1 MDISNETD
9 SLIIRNSLV
18 LSSPPPPLLLKML
31 MDDSNWRVP
40 FQLALKIF
48 NESTKYKKNSRHYKV
63 KLNAIRDKFLHDFLE
78 QITIKKIIRNNILVT
93 SLKLYN
99 REPCLFTARWK
110 YMKGRARFATQST
123 RDMFDKSGIDPYT
136 IHIL

>member
-31 MDDSNWRVP
+31 LDDSNWSVP
-40 FQLALKIF
+40 LKLAIEVF
-48 NESTKYKKNSRHYKV
+48 ESSTKYKKNSRHYKV
-63 KLNAIRDKFLHDFLE
+63 KLNYIRDKFMEDFLE
-78 QITIKKIIRNNILVT
+78 QITVRKIIRNNILVT

-99 REPCLFTARWK
+99 QEPCYWTARWK
-110 YMKGRARFATQST
+110 YMKGRSRFATQST
-123 RDMFDKSGIDPYT
+123 RDMFDKTGIDPYT